1 MAFFDYRSDGP
12 WRRVRAARGNGA
24 ETLSATNNVDIINW
38 ITTKPTITS
47 LSTLESNS
55 TGTLIASGNPLRRDR
70 AIDVNGTAL
79 NTAIA
84 IEIVQ
89 KDGTSFQ
96 NPVVINLPNA
106 GVTVDDNGSR
116 IQVSANVIP
125 YNDADGHTTDQQ
137 RKFKVYNVI
146 GNHTFTDAFNVNV
159 QPTVSGIGTFG
170 GDGVF
175 NRHQIS
181 GDDVTIYGTGFY
193 AITEI
198 ELVDENGTALTNNPK
213 IVLPH
218 PGVTVTDTVITIDTQ
233 TAQFNNALNAD
244 SLSMDRFRR
253 LQLSSARDPLK
264 SAVASRFLVG
274 VPPTYTSHTGIY
286 NTNTDYRRDSDTIAV
301 TGIGLGLISTVQIVD
316 INGNPIP
323 GVTDATDTTG
333 ISSVTTTTFSLDANA
348 SAFTAQGH
356 LLDSATYLSNNNGT
370 RRLRVV
376 TPFGFAVSPA
386 TGAFTISATA
396 NYLPTGLNTADNTFA
411 GSADFNGS
419 EYNATR
425 GLLVINGV
433 NFRGIKRLNL
443 VNGDSYG
450 EDDGNMSSIAIDPN
464 SPPAGITINA
474 AGTQISMTKQAVVDI
489 NGTWLGVTAR
499 RIMVWSAA
507 DQNSTTPLIVPNQ

>member
-1 MAFFDYRSDGP
+1 
-12 WRRVRAARGNGA
+12 
-24 ETLSATNNVDIINW
+24 
-38 ITTKPTITS
+38 
-47 LSTLESNS
+47 
-55 TGTLIASGNPLRRDR
+55 LRRDR

-89 KDGTSFQ
+89 KDGTSFP

-125 YNDADGHTTDQQ
+125 YNDADGHSTDQQ

-159 QPTVSGIGTFG
+159 QPTLTGIGTFG
-170 GDGVF
+170 GDGAF

-181 GDDVTIYGTGFY
+181 GDDVTINGTGFY

-218 PGVTVTDTVITIDTQ
+218 PGVTVTDTIITIDTQ
-233 TAQFNNALNAD
+233 TAQFNNAVNAD
-244 SLSMDRFRR
+244 SLSTDRFRR
-253 LQLSSARDPLK
+253 LQLSSARDTLK
-264 SAVASRFLVG
+264 SAIASRFLVG
-274 VPPTYTSHTGIY
+274 VPPTYTSYTGIAASSTGAA
-286 NTNTDYRRDSDTIAV
+286 NYRRDNQAIAV

-333 ISSVTTTTFSLDANA
+333 ISSVTSTSFSLDANA
-348 SAFTAQGH
+348 TAFTGKGH

-370 RRLRVV
+370 RRLRIV

-386 TGAFTISATA
+386 STAFTISATA
-396 NYLPTGLNTADNTFA
+396 DFLPIGANTSANTFA

-419 EYNATR
+419 DYNATR
-425 GLLVINGV
+425 GLLVVNGT
-433 NFRGIKRLNL
+433 NFRGVKQIFF
-443 VNGDSYG
+443 GDAGGVYS
-450 EDDGNMSSIAIDPN
+450 DSNTSSILFDPN
-464 SPPAGITINA
+464 ATPSGITVNA
-474 AGTQISMTKQAVVDI
+474 GGTQLSFTKVAINDI
-489 NGTWLGVTAR
+489 NSTWLGSASG
-499 RIMVWSAA
+499 RIMLRSAA